1 MKNIKSCTD
10 LEKYCASDYTPVS
23 DGIFSHQGE
32 YVTALSF
39 EQEPELGEG
48 GNAAEISQYPLED
61 LLDRFM
67 VYVSDYFEEYNVP
80 GNATCLLEF
89 SGDSEEDI
97 AELRTIIGRH
107 VYNRERVS
115 DGKTYIDLI
124 VE

>member
-1 MKNIKSCTD
+1 MKNIQSCTN
-10 LEKYCASDYTPVS
+10 LEKYSASDYTLVS
-23 DGIFSHQGE
+23 DGIYSHRGE

-39 EQEPELGEG
+39 EQEPGLGEG

>member
-1 MKNIKSCTD
+1 MKNIQSCTK
-10 LEKYCASDYTPVS
+10 LEKYSTSDYTPVS
-23 DGIFSHQGE
+23 DGIYSHHGE

-39 EQEPELGEG
+39 EQEPEFGEG
-48 GNAAEISQYPLED
+48 RNASEISQYPLED

-107 VYNRERVS
+107 VYNRERVF

>member
-10 LEKYCASDYTPVS
+10 LEKYTVSDYIPVS
-23 DGIFSHQGE
+23 DGIYSHQGE

-115 DGKTYIDLI
+115 EGKTYIELI
-124 VE
+124 IE

>member
-10 LEKYCASDYTPVS
+10 LEKYSASDYTPVS
-23 DGIFSHQGE
+23 DGIYSHQGE
-32 YVTALSF
+32 YVTTLSF

-48 GNAAEISQYPLED
+48 ENAAEISQYPLED

-115 DGKTYIDLI
+115 EGRTYVDLI
-124 VE
+124 IE

>member
-1 MKNIKSCTD
+1 MKNIQSCTK
-10 LEKYCASDYTPVS
+10 LKKYSASDYTPLS
-23 DGIFSHQGE
+23 DGIYSHRGE

-39 EQEPELGEG
+39 EQEPEFGEG
-48 GNAAEISQYPLED
+48 RNASEISQYPLED

>member
-1 MKNIKSCTD
+1 MKNIQSCTE
-10 LEKYCASDYTPVS
+10 LEKYSGSDYTPVS

-39 EQEPELGEG
+39 EQELELGEG

-89 SGDSEEDI
+89 SGDSKEDI
-97 AELRTIIGRH
+97 AGLRTIIGRH

-124 VE
+124 IE